1 MNKYLEKAAAISKRK
16 KTETQPGMKKPKHS
30 KQFMKLKVKIDS
42 APQRK
47 KHVK

>member
-1 MNKYLEKAAAISKRK
+1 MNKYLEKIAAK
-16 KTETQPGMKKPKHS
+16 KKMETQPGIKKPKHS